1 MVKFL
6 ISTISICRVSFLS
19 YLEFGKSLRV
29 FATSLA
35 KWKMQR
41 IPVHASL
48 RSRAL
53 VCARVC
59 GRVRRNALSLTDGSL
74 NFDRLGGTLRALR
87 EREVGDPMII
97 VNYYYYYY
105 EAWNPYRTRTKIAR
119 YFTDGS
125 LRFFF
130 PLPTTRTLSRVLR
143 YVSSSYRFAPWL
155 ILFVSPASRRTI
167 IIFYCQLYALSDA
180 RYA

>member
-1 MVKFL
+1 MSRFIFIVPRIRQIASCFRDVVGEMKN
-6 ISTISICRVSFLS
+6 
-19 YLEFGKSLRV
+19 
-29 FATSLA
+29 ATHPRTCLVA
-35 KWKMQR
+35 
-41 IPVHASL
+41 
-48 RSRAL
+48 RSCAL

-105 EAWNPYRTRTKIAR
+105 YEAWNPYRTRTKIAR

-125 LRFFF
+125 QRFFF